1 MARAPRTN
9 SPTGTAALRAPD
21 LYWKELQ
28 QLKAACICM
37 RQYRNRLGRRVRLV
51 EVVKAVASSSA
62 IGAWVVWKDYPLVW
76 TAIIAAAQVLD
87 AIKGVFPFARHH
99 KAASDLT
106 VALEV
111 LYIDAE
117 DEWESIHAGRMS
129 ADAINKRRTKLRKL
143 QLAEEKRFFPEG
155 VELPQALIRLA
166 TEEANAYF
174 ELTFSGEAFQ

>member
-1 MARAPRTN
+1 MGRGPRTA
-9 SPTGTAALRAPD
+9 PAAGSGILRAPD

-37 RQYRNRLGRRVRLV
+37 RLYRNRLGRRVRVV

-62 IGAWVVWKDYPLVW
+62 IAAWVVWKDYPFLW

-117 DEWESIHAGRMS
+117 DDWESIHAGRL
-129 ADAINKRRTKLRKL
+129 AAEAITRRRTKLRKL

-155 VELPQALIRLA
+155 VELPPALIRLA
-166 TEEANAYF
+166 TEEVGAYF
-174 ELTFSGEAFQ
+174 ELTFSGESSQ